1 MEERIYRYKLDFY
14 YQQTLIYLLTLVL
27 YTGVR
32 GSFIEDKFEFVFRD
46 PLIYVISIFVGLS
59 FISLLLN
66 KIRDRKII
74 VSERSII
81 LKTRFHER
89 SISLSDILWMNIGRE
104 RSMRTAGRSQV
115 VIMKTTLRRRVFRFR
130 LGRYEREK
138 ELLAEM
144 KHFYERVPHKMKQKF
159 GKRNS

>member
-1 MEERIYRYKLDFY
+1 MEEKIYRYKLDFY
-14 YQQTLIYLLTLVL
+14 YQQSLIYLLTLVL

-46 PLIYVISIFVGLS
+46 PLIYVIGIFVGLS
-59 FISLLLN
+59 FFSLLLN

-74 VSERSII
+74 ISDRQII

-89 SISLSDILWMNIGRE
+89 SISFNEILWMSIGRE
-104 RSMRTAGRSQV
+104 RSVRTAGRSQV
-115 VIMKTTLRRRVFRFR
+115 VVLKTTLRRRVFRFR

-138 ELLAEM
+138 ELLHELKSIA
-144 KHFYERVPHKMKQKF
+144 ERVPPRVKGRF
-159 GKRNS
+159 GNRN